1 MYWTVSLHSIDLM
14 VVEKLMFDL
23 GVETLDI
30 EELMLVFEEIE
41 ETCIEFYENYCI
53 IKRQHE

>member
-1 MYWTVSLHSIDLM
+1 M
-14 VVEKLMFDL
+14 VVEKLMFELDDL